1 MSISYIPMKITISA
15 LAILFISFFNQ
26 GAFAQSYFKKDYP
39 NVWQRAT
46 DYTLEVAE
54 AMPDTHWSFKPT
66 EESMTFQEQLAH
78 LVQNLSFLSG
88 TITGN
93 RPDFF
98 KGKDPKTLNKQ
109 ELTPILKEA
118 FNHVGSLIVSVDDQ
132 TLRESIEFGGV
143 SMPKENIFYLMRD
156 HASHHRGQAILYL
169 RMKGVVAPKYRGW

>member
-1 MSISYIPMKITISA
+1 MKVTISA
-15 LAILFISFFNQ
+15 FLLLFICILHQS
-26 GAFAQSYFKKDYP
+26 AFAQSYFKNDYP

-54 AMPDTHWSFKPT
+54 AMPESHWSFKPT

-88 TITGN
+88 NITGN

-109 ELTPILKEA
+109 ELSLILKEA
-118 FNHVGSLIVSVDDQ
+118 FNYVGDLIVSVDDQ
-132 TLRESIEFGGV
+132 TLRNTIEFGGV

-169 RMKGVVAPKYRGW
+169 RMKGVTATDYRGW